1 MPLEKIS
8 NLPRAVT
15 LQLTEACNL
24 RCKMCYYWGETGC
37 YAKVEAGRKPETLDF
52 ELLKEVIEYLSPVKP
67 FYSLFGGEPLLY
79 PQLEELILKV
89 KGLGSVIDTPTNG
102 TMLTE
107 HTAMLVRT
115 GFDSV
120 RISIDGPREVNDAQ
134 RGKGSYDKAMAGIE
148 TLYHEKLRVGKR
160 TPFIDVIY
168 TITPT
173 NYLSIEQF
181 FLEEL
186 NLSAI
191 DRVSI
196 QMVNFLTAE
205 MGESYS
211 QFLKSE
217 FDLTSER
224 YWRGLLRSPDDFKGM
239 DVNELATQVKKV
251 RKRLSALGKSILLLP
266 PTFSRENL
274 SAYLKVDWKSM
285 TDQYRSCL
293 VPWFG
298 VDITATGDLAPCH
311 VYYDLVIGNLYEQ
324 SFEEIWN
331 GDKYQRFREYM
342 LQNKFMS
349 ICPGCCI
356 LYLAGKKKRKR
367 DIKTKI

>member
-1 MPLEKIS
+1 MS
-8 NLPRAVT
+8 SA
-15 LQLTEACNL
+15 
-24 RCKMCYYWGETGC
+24 
-37 YAKVEAGRKPETLDF
+37 
-52 ELLKEVIEYLSPVKP
+52 KP
-67 FYSLFGGEPLLY
+67 FYSLFGGEPFLY
-79 PQLEELILKV
+79 PQLEELIITI
-89 KGLGSVIDTPTNG
+89 KGLGSIIDTPTNG
-102 TMLTE
+102 TMLAE
-107 HTAMLVRT
+107 HASMLVRT

-120 RISIDGPREVNDAQ
+120 RVSIDGPREINDTQ

-148 TLYHEKLRVGKR
+148 TLYEEKLKIGKR

-173 NYLSIEQF
+173 NYFSIEQF

-196 QMVNFLTAE
+196 QMENFLTAE

-211 QFLKSE
+211 NFLKSE
-217 FDLTSER
+217 FNLPSER
-224 YWRGLLRSPDDFKGM
+224 YWRGVLRSPDDFNEM
-239 DVNELATQVKKV
+239 NTRELAQQVKKV
-251 RKRLSALGKSILLLP
+251 HKCLETLGKKILLLP
-266 PTFSRENL
+266 PTFSQENL
-274 SAYLKVDWKSM
+274 SAYLKADWNKM
-285 TDQYRSCL
+285 TDSYHSCL
-293 VPWFG
+293 VPWFS

-311 VYYDLVIGNLYEQ
+311 VYYDLIMGNLHEQ

-331 GDKYQRFREYM
+331 GDRYQRFREYM

-356 LYLAGKKKRKR
+356 LYLAGRKQKK
-367 DIKTKI
+367 DIKTNI

>member
-1 MPLEKIS
+1 MPFEKIS
-8 NLPRAVT
+8 NLPRTVT
-15 LQLTEACNL
+15 LQLTETCNL

-37 YAKVEAGRKPETLDF
+37 YSNAETGRKPETLDF
-52 ELLKEVIEYLSPVKP
+52 ELLKKVIDYLAPTKP

-79 PQLEELILKV
+79 PELEELILKV
-89 KGLGSVIDTPTNG
+89 KGLGSLIDTPTNG
-102 TMLTE
+102 TMLE
-107 HTAMLVRT
+107 EYAAMFVQT

-120 RISIDGPREVNDAQ
+120 RVSIDGPSEINDFQ
-134 RGKGSYDKAMAGIE
+134 RGNGSYDKAMAGIE
-148 TLYHEKLRVGKR
+148 MLYQEKLKTGKR

-173 NYLSIEQF
+173 NYLFIEQF
-181 FLEEL
+181 FLKEL

-196 QMVNFLTAE
+196 QMENFLTVK
-205 MGESYS
+205 MGELYS

-217 FDLTSER
+217 FNLTSEK
-224 YWRGLLRSPDDFKGM
+224 YWRGLLRSAQDFKGM
-239 DVNELATQVKKV
+239 DVNSLATQVKVVCKH
-251 RKRLSALGKSILLLP
+251 LSALGKTIMLLP
-266 PTFSRENL
+266 PTFSQENL
-274 SAYLKVDWKSM
+274 LAYLKADWHNM
-285 TDQYRSCL
+285 VDQYHSCL

-311 VYYDLVIGNLYEQ
+311 VYYDLVMGNLHEQ
-324 SFEEIWN
+324 SFKEIWN
-331 GDKYQRFREYM
+331 GENYQRFREYM
-342 LQNKFMS
+342 LQNKFMA

-367 DIKTKI
+367 EIKRQ

>member
-37 YAKVEAGRKPETLDF
+37 YSNAEAAKKPETLDF
-52 ELLKEVIEYLSPVKP
+52 ELLKKVIDYLAPAKP

-79 PQLEELILKV
+79 PELEELIMKV
-89 KGLGSVIDTPTNG
+89 KSLGSVIDTPTNG

-107 HTAMLVRT
+107 YAAMFVRT

-120 RISIDGPREVNDAQ
+120 RISIDGPREINDYQ

-148 TLYHEKLRVGKR
+148 ALYQEKLKTGKR

-181 FLEEL
+181 FLKEL

-196 QMVNFLTAE
+196 QMENFLTEE
-205 MGESYS
+205 MGELYS

-217 FDLTSER
+217 FGLTSEI
-224 YWRGLLRSPDDFKGM
+224 YWRGLLRSPKDFEAI
-239 DVNELATQVKKV
+239 DANVLATQVNKV
-251 RKRLSALGKSILLLP
+251 CKRLRVLGKTIMLLP

-274 SAYLKVDWKSM
+274 SAYLKAEWNHM
-285 TDQYRSCL
+285 TDQYHTCL

-311 VYYDLVIGNLYEQ
+311 VYYDLVMGNLHKQ

-331 GDKYQRFREYM
+331 GEKYQRFREYM

-356 LYLAGKKKRKR
+356 LYLAGKRKRKR
-367 DIKTKI
+367 ETKRK

>member
-1 MPLEKIS
+1 MPFEKIS

-15 LQLTEACNL
+15 LQLTESCNL
-24 RCKMCYYWGETGC
+24 RCKMCYYWGETGT
-37 YAKVEAGRKPETLDF
+37 YSNANIGRKPEALDF
-52 ELLKEVIEYLSPVKP
+52 ELLEKVIDYLSPAKP

-102 TMLTE
+102 TLLSE
-107 HTAMLVRT
+107 HAAMLVKT

-120 RISIDGPREVNDAQ
+120 RISIDGPREINDIQ
-134 RGKGSYDKAMAGIE
+134 RGKGSYDKAMTGIE
-148 TLYHEKLRVGKR
+148 SLYQEKLRTGTR

-168 TITPT
+168 TITPL

-181 FLEEL
+181 FLKEV

-191 DRVSI
+191 DRISI
-196 QMVNFLTAE
+196 QMENFLTIE
-205 MGESYS
+205 MGELYS

-224 YWRGLLRSPDDFKGM
+224 YWRGLLRSPKEFKGM
-239 DVNELATQVKKV
+239 DVDELATQVIKV
-251 RKRLSALGKSILLLP
+251 SKNLSSLGKTIMLLP
-266 PTFSRENL
+266 PTFSQENL
-274 SAYLKVDWKSM
+274 SAYLKAEWSKM
-285 TDQYRSCL
+285 TDQYHTCL
-293 VPWFG
+293 VPWLG

-311 VYYDLVIGNLYEQ
+311 VYYDLVMGNLHEQ

-331 GDKYQRFREYM
+331 GEKYQRFREYM
-342 LQNKFMS
+342 LQHKFMS

-367 DIKTKI
+367 EKKSV

>member
-8 NLPRAVT
+8 NLPRVVT

-37 YAKVEAGRKPETLDF
+37 YSNAEPGRKPETLDF

-89 KGLGSVIDTPTNG
+89 KGLGSVIDTPTYG
-102 TMLTE
+102 TMLSE
-107 HTAMLVRT
+107 HAAMLVRT

-274 SAYLKVDWKSM
+274 SAYLKADWNSM

-356 LYLAGKKKRKR
+356 LYLEGKKKRKR
-367 DIKTKI
+367 DKKKL

>member
-1 MPLEKIS
+1 MPLKKKS

-37 YAKVEAGRKPETLDF
+37 YSNAETGRKPEILDF
-52 ELLKEVIEYLSPVKP
+52 KLLKPVLHYLSSAKP
-67 FYSLFGGEPLLY
+67 FYSLFGGEPFLY
-79 PQLEELILKV
+79 PQLEELILTV
-89 KGLGSVIDTPTNG
+89 KGFGSIIDTPTNG
-102 TMLTE
+102 TMLAE
-107 HTAMLVRT
+107 HASMLVRT

-120 RISIDGPREVNDAQ
+120 RVSIDGPHEINDNQ
-134 RGKGSYDKAMAGIE
+134 RGKGSYGKAMAGVE
-148 TLYHEKLRVGKR
+148 TLYKEKLKVGKR
-160 TPFIDVIY
+160 APFIDIIY
-168 TITPT
+168 TITPA

-181 FLEEL
+181 FLEDL

-196 QMVNFLTAE
+196 QMENFLTAE

-211 QFLKSE
+211 KFLKSE
-217 FDLTSER
+217 FNLPSER
-224 YWRGLLRSPDDFKGM
+224 YWRGALRSPDDFNRM
-239 DVNELATQVKKV
+239 NTRELAQQVKKV
-251 RKRLSALGKSILLLP
+251 HKRLESLGKKILLLP
-266 PTFSRENL
+266 PTFSQENL
-274 SAYLKVDWKSM
+274 SAYLKADWNKM
-285 TDQYRSCL
+285 IDTYHSCL
-293 VPWFG
+293 VPWFS

-311 VYYDLVIGNLYEQ
+311 VYYDLIMGNLYEQ

-331 GDKYQRFREYM
+331 GDRYQRFREYM

-356 LYLAGKKKRKR
+356 LYLAGRKQR
-367 DIKTKI
+367 KDIKSNI

>member
-37 YAKVEAGRKPETLDF
+37 YSNAESGSKPKTLDF
-52 ELLKEVIEYLSPVKP
+52 ELLKKVIDFLAPAKP

-79 PQLEELILKV
+79 PELEELILKV

-107 HTAMLVRT
+107 YAAMFVRT

-120 RISIDGPREVNDAQ
+120 RVSIDGPRKINEIQ

-148 TLYHEKLRVGKR
+148 ALYQEKLRIGKR

-173 NYLSIEQF
+173 NYRSIEQF
-181 FLEEL
+181 FLKEL
-186 NLSAI
+186 NLKAI

-196 QMVNFLTAE
+196 QMENFLTAE
-205 MGESYS
+205 MGELYS
-211 QFLKSE
+211 KFLKSE

-224 YWRGLLRSPDDFKGM
+224 YWRGLLRSPEDFKGM
-239 DVNELATQVKKV
+239 DVNMLSTQVKLVCKH
-251 RKRLSALGKSILLLP
+251 LSTLGKTIMLLP
-266 PTFSRENL
+266 PTFSQENL
-274 SAYLKVDWKSM
+274 AAYLKAEWNKMS
-285 TDQYRSCL
+285 DQYHTCL

-298 VDITATGDLAPCH
+298 LDVTATGDIAPCH
-311 VYYDLVIGNLYEQ
+311 VYYDLVMGNLHEK
-324 SFEEIWN
+324 SFKEIWN
-331 GDKYQRFREYM
+331 GEKYQRFREYM

-356 LYLAGKKKRKR
+356 LYLAGKKKRKSE
-367 DIKTKI
+367 KKSQ

>member
-1 MPLEKIS
+1 MPLKKTS
-8 NLPRAVT
+8 NLPRSVA
-15 LQLTEACNL
+15 LQVTEACNL

-37 YAKVEAGRKPETLDF
+37 YSNAETNRKPGVLDF
-52 ELLKEVIEYLSPVKP
+52 ELLKPTLHFLSTVKP

-79 PQLEELILKV
+79 PQLEELILTV
-89 KGLGSVIDTPTNG
+89 KGLGSIIDTPTNG
-102 TMLTE
+102 TMLE
-107 HTAMLVRT
+107 ENASMLVRT

-120 RISIDGPREVNDAQ
+120 RVSIDGPHEINDLQ
-134 RGKGSYDKAMAGIE
+134 RGKGSFDKAMAGIE
-148 TLYHEKLRVGKR
+148 TLYQEKLKNGKR
-160 TPFIDVIY
+160 TPIIDVIY

-196 QMVNFLTAE
+196 QMENFLTVQ

-211 QFLKSE
+211 NFLKSV
-217 FDLTSER
+217 FNLTSEM
-224 YWRGLLRSPDDFKGM
+224 YWRGLLRSPDDFSGM
-239 DVNELATQVKKV
+239 NTRKLALQVNKV
-251 RKRLSALGKSILLLP
+251 YKTLESLGKKILLLP

-274 SAYLKVDWKSM
+274 SAYLKADWDKM
-285 TDQYRSCL
+285 GDRYHSCL
-293 VPWFG
+293 VPWYS
-298 VDITATGDLAPCH
+298 VDITASGDLAPCH
-311 VYYDLVIGNLYEQ
+311 VYYDLTMGNLHEQ

-331 GDKYQRFREYM
+331 GDRYQKFREYM

-356 LYLAGKKKRKR
+356 LYLAGRKLNK
-367 DIKTKI
+367 DISSK